1 MPDGKLQIFAKPAGG
16 AELGKIGRPP
26 GKWNKIMF
34 FFRPIRGPLASEPAL
49 SRKKEEKI
57 IRKEPLSSKG

>member
-26 GKWNKIMF
+26 GTWNKIMF
-34 FFRPIRGPLASEPAL
+34 IFSTKKRPPCL
-49 SRKKEEKI
+49 
-57 IRKEPLSSKG
+57 